1 MKRPVKKFS
10 RKKKSSENVR
20 VALVQ
25 MRMDAD
31 KESNLARAEKFVRQ
45 AAGKKAQVICLPEM
59 FQTEYFCRT
68 EDKRNFDLADAIP
81 GEATERLSRLAAEL
95 EVVIVAPLF
104 EKRTRGL
111 YHNSLVVIDAD
122 GKLLGTYRKMHIPD
136 DPNFYEKYYF
146 APGDLGFK
154 TFQTRYAKIGTL
166 ICWDQWYPEAA
177 RLTALEGAE
186 ILFYP
191 TAIGW
196 HDSEPAQARAM
207 QRQSWQTI
215 QSSHAIANG
224 VFVAAANRTGR
235 EKKLSFWG
243 SSFITAPSSA
253 ILAEASIEGEQVI
266 VADCDLS
273 LIERQRREWP
283 FLRDRRIDA
292 YKNITRRFAD

>member
-1 MKRPVKKFS
+1 M
-10 RKKKSSENVR
+10 KKSSSQERVR
-20 VALVQ
+20 LALVQ

-31 KESNLARAEKFVRQ
+31 KRANLARAEKGIRR
-45 AAGKKAQVICLPEM
+45 AAAKKARIICLPEM

-68 EDKRNFDLADAIP
+68 EDKRNFDLADTIP
-81 GEATERLSRLAAEL
+81 GEATDRLSAVAREL

-104 EKRTRGL
+104 EKRAKGL

-122 GKLLGTYRKMHIPD
+122 GKPLGTYRKMHIPD

-154 TFQTRYAKIGTL
+154 VFKTRYAKIGTL

-177 RLTALEGAE
+177 RLTALQGAE

-196 HDSEPAQARAM
+196 HDSEPADARKL
-207 QRQSWQTI
+207 QRRSWQTI
-215 QSSHAIANG
+215 QTSHAVANA
-224 VFVAAANRTGR
+224 VYVAAANRTGR

-243 SSFITAPSSA
+243 SSFVAGPDSA
-253 ILAEASIEGEQVI
+253 ILAEASVDREEIVI
-266 VADCDLS
+266 ADCDLS
-273 LIERQRREWP
+273 KIEKQRREWP

-292 YKNITRRFAD
+292 YQSITQRYGS

>member
-1 MKRPVKKFS
+1 MS
-10 RKKKSSENVR
+10 
-20 VALVQ
+20 
-25 MRMDAD
+25 AD
-31 KESNLARAEKFVRQ
+31 KAMNLKSAEKWIRK
-45 AAGKKAQVICLPEM
+45 AALKKAQIVCLPEM

-68 EDKRNFDLADAIP
+68 ENKKNFDLADSIP
-81 GEATERLSRLAAEL
+81 GVATERLSELAKEL

-104 EKRTRGL
+104 EKRARGL

-177 RLTALEGAE
+177 RLTALQGAE
-186 ILFYP
+186 IIFYP

-196 HDSEPAQARAM
+196 HDSEPKQARAL
-207 QRQSWQTI
+207 QRRSWETI
-215 QSSHAIANG
+215 QTSHAVANG

-235 EKKLSFWG
+235 EKRLQFWG
-243 SSFITAPSSA
+243 SSFITGPDSA
-253 ILAEASIEGEQVI
+253 VLSQGSVEREEI
-266 VADCDLS
+266 VFADCDLG
-273 LIERQRREWP
+273 LIEKQRREWP

-292 YKNITRRFAD
+292 YKPITRRYSD

>member
-1 MKRPVKKFS
+1 MI
-10 RKKKSSENVR
+10 KKKSKKENVR

-25 MRMDAD
+25 MKMAAD
-31 KESNLARAEKFVRQ
+31 KGMNLVRAEEFIRK
-45 AAGKKAQVICLPEM
+45 AAAKKAQIVCLPEM

-68 EDKRNFDLADAIP
+68 EDKRNFDLADTIP
-81 GEATERLSRLAAEL
+81 GQATERLGRLAKEL

-104 EKRTRGL
+104 EKRARGL

-122 GKLLGTYRKMHIPD
+122 GKRLGTYRKMHIPD

-154 TFQTRYAKIGTL
+154 MFQTRYAKIGTL

-196 HDSEPAQARAM
+196 HDSEPAKARTL
-207 QRQSWQTI
+207 QRRSWETI
-215 QSSHAIANG
+215 QHSHAVANA

-243 SSFITAPSSA
+243 SSFIAAPDSST
-253 ILAEASIEGEQVI
+253 LVQASVDREEIVI
-266 VADCDLS
+266 ADCDLAA
-273 LIERQRREWP
+273 IEKQRREWP

-292 YKNITRRFAD
+292 YKNITRRFAS

>member
-1 MKRPVKKFS
+1 MKKAKKLHE
-10 RKKKSSENVR
+10 KVR
-20 VALVQ
+20 VGLVQ
-25 MRMDAD
+25 MRMDAS
-31 KESNLARAEKFVRQ
+31 KEKNLARAEKFVRQ
-45 AAGKKAQVICLPEM
+45 AAAKKAQIVCLPEM

-68 EDKRNFDLADAIP
+68 EDKRNFDLADTIP
-81 GEATERLSRLAAEL
+81 GEATARLSRLAAEL
-95 EVVIVAPLF
+95 EVVIIAPLF
-104 EKRTRGL
+104 EKRARGL
-111 YHNSLVVIDAD
+111 YHNSLVVINAD

-154 TFQTRYAKIGTL
+154 VFQTRYAKIGTL

-177 RLTALEGAE
+177 RITAMMGAD

-196 HDSEPAQARAM
+196 HASEPKHARIF

-215 QSSHAIANG
+215 QSSHAVANG
-224 VFVAAANRTGR
+224 IFVAAANRTGH
-235 EKKLSFWG
+235 EKKLQFWG
-243 SSFITAPSSA
+243 TSFIKAPDSST
-253 ILAEASIEGEQVI
+253 LAEASVEREEIL

-273 LIERQRREWP
+273 LIEKQRREWP

-292 YKNITRRFAD
+292 YEPLTRRYGK

>member
-1 MKRPVKKFS
+1 MKPRAKQNKK
-10 RKKKSSENVR
+10 NDIVR
-20 VALVQ
+20 IGLVQ

-31 KESNLARAEKFVRQ
+31 KETNLARAAKFIRQ
-45 AAGKKAQVICLPEM
+45 AAAKKAQIICLPEM

-68 EDKRNFDLADAIP
+68 EDKRNFDLADTIP
-81 GEATERLSRLAAEL
+81 GSATDFLSGLAAEL

-104 EKRTRGL
+104 EKRARGL
-111 YHNSLVVIDAD
+111 YHNTLVVIDAD
-122 GKLLGTYRKMHIPD
+122 GKLLGSYRKMHIPD

-196 HDSEPAQARAM
+196 HESEPAEARKL

-215 QSSHAIANG
+215 QNSHAVANA
-224 VFVAAANRTGR
+224 VFVAAANRTGQ
-235 EKKLSFWG
+235 EKKLKFWG
-243 SSFITAPSSA
+243 SSFVTGPDCSSIA
-253 ILAEASIEGEQVI
+253 QGSVDREEVLI
-266 VADCDLS
+266 ADCDLGR
-273 LIERQRREWP
+273 IEKQRREWP

-292 YKNITRRFAD
+292 YANITRRYGK

>member
-1 MKRPVKKFS
+1 MKKRASKKT
-10 RKKKSSENVR
+10 SENVR
-20 VALVQ
+20 IALVQ
-25 MRMDAD
+25 MRMAAD
-31 KESNLARAEKFVRQ
+31 KAINL
-45 AAGKKAQVICLPEM
+45 KKAENLIRVAASQKAQIICLPEM

-68 EDKRNFDLADAIP
+68 EDKRNFDLADTIP
-81 GEATERLSRLAAEL
+81 GEATTRLGRLAAEL
-95 EVVIVAPLF
+95 EVVIIAPLF
-104 EKRTRGL
+104 EKRAKGL

-122 GKLLGTYRKMHIPD
+122 GSLLGTYRKMHIPD

-177 RLTALEGAE
+177 RLTALAGAE

-196 HDSEPAQARAM
+196 HDSEPADARKL

-215 QSSHAIANG
+215 QNSHAVANA

-235 EKKLSFWG
+235 EKKLTFWG
-243 SSFITAPSSA
+243 SSFVTGPDCSA
-253 ILAEASIEGEQVI
+253 IVQGSVDREEVLI
-266 VADCDLS
+266 ADCDLS
-273 LIERQRREWP
+273 RIEKQRREWP

-292 YKNITRRFAD
+292 YKPITQRYGA

>member
-1 MKRPVKKFS
+1 MKNRASKKT
-10 RKKKSSENVR
+10 SENVR

-25 MRMDAD
+25 MKMASE
-31 KESNLARAEKFVRQ
+31 KAVNL
-45 AAGKKAQVICLPEM
+45 KKAENFIRVAASKKARIVCLPEM

-68 EDKRNFDLADAIP
+68 EDKRNFDLADTIP
-81 GEATERLSRLAAEL
+81 GEATTRLGRLAAEL
-95 EVVIVAPLF
+95 EVVIIAPLF
-104 EKRTRGL
+104 EKRAKGL

-122 GKLLGTYRKMHIPD
+122 GSLLGTYRKMHIPD

-154 TFQTRYAKIGTL
+154 TFETRYAKIGTL

-177 RLTALEGAE
+177 RLTALAGAE

-196 HDSEPAQARAM
+196 HDSEPADARKL

-215 QSSHAIANG
+215 QNSHAVANA

-235 EKKLSFWG
+235 EKKLTFWG
-243 SSFITAPSSA
+243 SSFVTGPDSA
-253 ILAEASIEGEQVI
+253 AI
-266 VADCDLS
+266 VQGSVDREEVLIADCDLS
-273 LIERQRREWP
+273 RIEKQRREWP

-292 YKNITRRFAD
+292 YKPITQRYGA

>member
-1 MKRPVKKFS
+1 MARMKHS
-10 RKKKSSENVR
+10 KKSRPSSEKVR

-31 KESNLARAEKFVRQ
+31 KQKNLARAEKFIRS
-45 AAGKKAQVICLPEM
+45 AAKGKAQIVCLPEM

-68 EDKRNFDLADAIP
+68 EDKRNFDLADTIP
-81 GEATERLSRLAAEL
+81 GEATARLAALAKEL

-122 GKLLGTYRKMHIPD
+122 GELLGTYRKMHIPD

-154 TFQTRYAKIGTL
+154 VFQTRYAKIGTL

-177 RLTALEGAE
+177 RLTALQGAE

-196 HDSEPAQARAM
+196 HDSEPAPARTL
-207 QRQSWQTI
+207 QRRSWQTI
-215 QSSHAIANG
+215 QASHAVANA

-235 EKKLSFWG
+235 EKKLTFWG
-243 SSFITAPSSA
+243 SSFITGPDSA
-253 ILAEASIEGEQVI
+253 VLAEASTDREQI
-266 VADCDLS
+266 VTADCDLTR
-273 LIERQRREWP
+273 IEKQRREWP

-292 YKNITRRFAD
+292 YKGITERYGS